1 MAETHRD
8 DVARLDLQTVI
19 GSRLREQRL
28 VRRASLRDTATG
40 AGISPGHLSDI
51 ENGNSHASLPVL
63 LRLCRALHLPISELL
78 PRLGGR
84 RVRETNVT
92 ADRPGLQRLSHPE
105 LELRIDRLVL
115 TAGGQHLDHADTGD
129 DVFLF
134 VVAGSCRV
142 IAAGTTYELAQ
153 GDAMDVER
161 ASELD
166 IRTADGVTI
175 LLTRAARR

>member
-1 MAETHRD
+1 MADTHRG
-8 DVARLDLQTVI
+8 DVARLDLQTIV

-28 VRRASLRDTATG
+28 RRRTSLRDTATG

-63 LRLCRALHLPISELL
+63 LRLCRALHLPIADLL

-84 RVRETNVT
+84 RIRETVVT
-92 ADRPGLQRLSHPE
+92 SNQAGSHRLSHPE
-105 LELRIDRLVL
+105 LELRVDRIVL
-115 TAGGQHLDHADTGD
+115 AAGGKRVETVGTGD

-134 VVAGSCRV
+134 VISGSCNVV
-142 IAAGTTYELAQ
+142 IAGIAYDLDH
-153 GDAMDVER
+153 GDATDVER
-161 ASELD
+161 ASELE
-166 IRTADGVTI
+166 IRSADGVTV